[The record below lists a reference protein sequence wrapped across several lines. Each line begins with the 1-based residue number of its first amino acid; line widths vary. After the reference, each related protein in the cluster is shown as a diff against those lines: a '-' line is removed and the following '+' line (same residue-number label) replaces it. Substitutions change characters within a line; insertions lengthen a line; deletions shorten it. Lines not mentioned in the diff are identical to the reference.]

1 MQSSKGKISKCK
13 VHLDK
18 PMFANSAMFKL
29 LQTIKKDELA
39 WVFKFFFKNFYPH
52 WIKER
57 DIR

>member
-39 WVFKFFFKNFYPH
+39 
-52 WIKER
+52 
-57 DIR
+57 